1 MARSTDVDK
10 VLLDHIFFVDYRKNR
25 DHKMNLPHFHDGYE
39 IHFTLND
46 DTHYFVDGKKYIGDK
61 GSVAIFNSQEIH
73 RVVVQENI
81 LYERF
86 FILFK
91 PHFLDIFTTEYPN
104 VFRFFA
110 EKSENVI
117 HLTAPDQATLTRL
130 MGELIFIQYDNT
142 DNFNELKLKIK
153 LMEIVLFVNELFTKG
168 DSFKLSL
175 AYNKFEEMKQIM
187 KYIKI
192 NYSEEISLDALSE
205 KFFISKSTLIR
216 MFKDIVGMTPH
227 EYISYIRIIESKK
240 LLKKGYSIKSVALKV
255 GYGNDSTYIKTFKK
269 IQGVTPKQYILNRGG
284 E

>member
-1 MARSTDVDK
+1 MTYYTDVDK
-10 VLLDHIFFVDYRKNR
+10 VLLDHVFFVDYRKSR
-25 DHKMNLPHFHDGYE
+25 DHRMDLPHFHDGYE

-73 RVVVQENI
+73 RVVVKEDV

-91 PHFLDIFTTEYPN
+91 PHFLEIITSEYPN

-117 HLTAPDQATLTRL
+117 HLTASNQTILRRL
-130 MGELIFIQYDNT
+130 LEELILIQNDNT
-142 DNFNELKLKIK
+142 DDFNELKLKVK
-153 LMEIVLFVNELFTKG
+153 LLEIVLFVNELFTRG
-168 DSFKLSL
+168 DSFKRSL
-175 AYNKFEEMKQIM
+175 AYNKFKEMKQLI

-192 NYSEEISLDALSE
+192 NYSEEISLDTLSE
-205 KFFISKSTLIR
+205 TFFISKSTLIR
-216 MFKDIVGMTPH
+216 MFKENVGMTPH

-240 LLKKGYSIKSVALKV
+240 LLEKGYSIKSVAIKV

-284 E
+284 M